1 MPKPKNPSDVLQS
14 LLNATDSA
22 QRKSKLTAIHALCDA
37 RYQAGEHDFS
47 IPGIGRLCESENLL
61 NGRGLFNKGA
71 EAYRDLI
78 GAWAAYADPIPSDEL
93 GQLSDKHPEVVLR
106 KILARGG
113 RSDKQR
119 NLRLLNDLCRKQH
132 AAGALEFSFGSIGQ
146 LCENE
151 GILRRASLKNP
162 EFDDHRAIISAWDAF
177 ARPWYNAESQ
187 AAETAKR
194 VQKAHDLEL
203 TWVARD
209 HPELADWRSLAVE
222 WLKGEKAG
230 LGYRVAALTAFFG
243 VYLLHPAVPKQPKDT
258 LARGAT
264 LPDFRETACPS
275 SKASV
280 SYNNCIHEM
289 IEWVLLKDFSLL
301 TDDGSRVVSPAFRNP
316 VSYLKNT
323 GGAYVPD
330 ESVRSPLPY
339 GYIDELRHILAAGPH
354 FKDWEFAQTALGAD
368 IGEKGAP
375 GRDWFDVTEA
385 RVDRDDPDC
394 VLRVRTRTGK
404 NNRTQNVLQMW
415 SPVRWMA
422 LMVKLLL
429 PLRTTQVRLLDSGEF
444 DTWVFADGQWSLNKR
459 ELTHGKKRGQRKQGV
474 FRRQQNQLD
483 GSKVDVAL
491 YINTNKTADKVK
503 DGPDKGYVVPWYVS
517 HELTGNV
524 YYWLEKLRNWQAK
537 YNPIDRAASWAELDA
552 RHIKL
557 KSKEQLASYPD
568 TCFLFRQPEAADGE
582 THLPV
587 TDGILASAWC
597 NLLMELQSRLAARGE
612 THADGSP
619 IQLAYVDGSGRFS
632 TPFPLH
638 SLRVSLV
645 TALALDGEVPFPILQ
660 KLVGHSRLLMTLYY
674 TKPGAERINA
684 VLTDAAARLSA
695 NKEKSI
701 SEFLLNAEYGKL
713 VETAICNS
721 QATFAATVP
730 EHPASRNAA
739 GWMLMH
745 HGLCLVGGNTS
756 EVEDNNKIG
765 GCYNGGSNLGSES
778 TPKFGPTPGGS
789 RNCIRCRWFVTEP
802 HFLPALAAH
811 FNAIAYHFD
820 EARNKSMD
828 AERGLQEIKRQKAR
842 MEAAPDGP
850 PFAQHQ
856 ELRQAERLRET
867 NMKRFS
873 DLAEDLVACW
883 RLVERCQVLLNSPQG
898 EGGQQLLVQGA
909 VHHVQAIF
917 EETESELLQLSG
929 VCESLQLYP
938 DLDADKAVIRRSQL
952 LDSALYNEGLP
963 PVFMQLSEREQ
974 LLAGNAFMQRLALK
988 VNPANPAD
996 AQRQVIALMDAG
1008 KRLGEHL
1015 GIELDESFLPGLPT
1029 RTNQKKYIHIAKID
1043 DECTS

>member
-1 MPKPKNPSDVLQS
+1 MKHPDEVLEA
-14 LLNATDSA
+14 LLIATDSTK
-22 QRKSKLTAIHALCDA
+22 RKSKLTAMHALCA
-37 RYQAGEHDFS
+37 AHHQAGELDFS
-47 IPGIGRLCESENLL
+47 IPGIGRLCEAENIL
-61 NGRGLFNKGA
+61 NARGLHNKGS
-71 EAYRDLI
+71 EVYCELI
-78 GAWAAYADPIPSDEL
+78 GAWAAYADPMSEADL
-93 GQLSDKHPEVVLR
+93 TQLSDQHPEVVLR

-119 NLRLLNDLCRKQH
+119 NLRLLNELCRKHH
-132 AAGALEFSFGSIGQ
+132 AAGSLDFSFGSIGQ

-151 GILRRASLKNP
+151 GVLRKASLKNP
-162 EFDDHRAIISAWDAF
+162 EFEDHRALILAWDAF
-177 ARPWYNAESQ
+177 ARPWYVAET
-187 AAETAKR
+187 AAPKTAKR

-203 TWVARD
+203 TWVARN
-209 HPELADWRSLAVE
+209 HPELEAWRILAVE
-222 WLKGEKAG
+222 WLKGETVG
-230 LGYRVAALTAFFG
+230 LGYRMSALTAFFG

-258 LARGAT
+258 LARGVT
-264 LPDFRETACPS
+264 LPDFRETACPA
-275 SKASV
+275 SKTSV
-280 SYNNCIHEM
+280 SYTNCIHEM
-289 IEWVLLKDFSLL
+289 IDWILLKEFSLL
-301 TDDGSRVVSPAFRNP
+301 TDDGSRVVAPAFCNP
-316 VSYLKNT
+316 VPSLKNT

-354 FKDWEFAQTALGAD
+354 FRDWAFAQSALGAD
-368 IGEKGAP
+368 VGELGAP

-385 RVDRDDPDC
+385 MVDRDDPDC
-394 VLRVRTRTGK
+394 VLRVRPRTAK
-404 NNRTQNVLQMW
+404 NNRNQNVLQMW
-415 SPVRWMA
+415 SPVRWVA
-422 LMVKLLL
+422 VMVKLLL

-444 DTWVFADGQWSLNKR
+444 DTWVYGDGQWSLNDR
-459 ELTHGKKRGQRKQGV
+459 EQTQGTQRGQRRQGV
-474 FRRQQNQLD
+474 FRRQPNPLG

-491 YINTNKTADKVK
+491 YVNTNKTADAVK
-503 DGPDKGYVVPWYVS
+503 DGPDKGYVVPWYVA
-517 HELTGNV
+517 HDLTGNV

-537 YNPIDRAASWAELDA
+537 YNPIDRAASWTELDA

-568 TCFLFRQPEAADGE
+568 ACFLFRQPEAGE
-582 THLPV
+582 GEQHLPV
-587 TDGILASAWC
+587 TDGILVSAWC
-597 NLLMELQSRLAARGE
+597 NLLMELQARLASRGE

-619 IQLAYVDGSGRFS
+619 IRLALVDDSGRFS
-632 TPFPLH
+632 TQFPLH

-684 VLTDAAARLSA
+684 VLTDAAERLSA

-713 VETAICNS
+713 VETAICNNQS
-721 QATFAATVP
+721 TFAATVP

-789 RNCIRCRWFVTEP
+789 RNCVRCRWFVTEP
-802 HFLPALAAH
+802 HYLPALAAH

-828 AERGLQEIKRQKAR
+828 AERGLQELKRLKAR
-842 MEAAPDGP
+842 LEAEPDGP
-850 PFAQHQ
+850 AFAQHS
-856 ELRQAERLRET
+856 ELRQAERLLET
-867 NMKRFS
+867 SMKRFS

-883 RLVERCQVLLNSPQG
+883 RLVERCQVLLNAPQV
-898 EGGQQLLVQGA
+898 EAGQQLLVQGT
-909 VHHVQAIF
+909 VQHVQSIF

-974 LLAGNAFMQRLALK
+974 LLAGNAFMHRLALQ
-988 VNPANPAD
+988 VNPGNPAD
-996 AQRQVIALMDAG
+996 AKRQVIALMDAG

-1015 GIELDESFLPGLPT
+1015 GIALDESFLPELPT
-1029 RTNQKKYIHIAKID
+1029 RTTQKKYIPIARFA
-1043 DECTS
+1043 DESTI